1 MSKKFENRLRK
12 IVRFTLGTIAC
23 LSFFFMIG
31 SVGAL
36 EQDYISLRQGAVQCF
51 GSMAVFG
58 VSFYLVG

>member
-12 IVRFTLGTIAC
+12 IVRFTLGTIAF

-36 EQDYISLRQGAVQCF
+36 EQEAIRTCARSVH
-51 GSMAVFG
+51 SP
-58 VSFYLVG
+58 S